1 METKIPTC
9 FVIQGYGKKTDYTDG
24 RVLDL
29 DASYEI
35 IKEAVESAGAECVRA
50 DEIVHSGTIDV
61 PMYERLLNA
70 DLVIADLSTY
80 NVNAAFELGV
90 RYVLRPYSTIVLAE
104 EQFKNPFDLGH
115 IVIRRYKHLGEEVGF
130 KEAKRMMAELKN
142 AIQTLLN
149 TPAIDSPAYTYL
161 PQLQPPLVQKG
172 VVATKGRE
180 FASAEAGSAV
190 SAEVSNIVGEDNP
203 SAKLMQDA
211 ALERINASD
220 FVSARALLEEVRKLR
235 PRDPFVLQQLA
246 LSMYKSKQP
255 SVLEA
260 LKNAREIL
268 RELKPETSNDPETMG
283 LWGAVHKR
291 MWEECDDLQCLNESI
306 AAYERGFYLKQ
317 DHYNGINLAYLLNL
331 RSMETLKI
339 GKKDEAIADFVVAN
353 RVRREVIR
361 FATPLVERMKIEQSA
376 ASSDENKKKEEE
388 INRYWVVASL
398 CEAAIGLGDDNAT
411 SKWEAEAKAMQVS
424 EWMQET
430 RENQRAKLR
439 ILLSTYKDLI
449 GKQS

>member
-1 METKIPTC
+1 MANKKPTC

-90 RYVLRPYSTIVLAE
+90 RYVLKPYSTIVLAE

-115 IVIRRYKHLGEEVGF
+115 VVIRRYRHLGEEVGF
-130 KEAKRMMAELKN
+130 QEAKRVIKELKT

-149 TPAIDSPAYTYL
+149 APTIDSPVYTYL
-161 PQLQPPLVQKG
+161 PQLQPPLVQKAA
-172 VVATKGRE
+172 VAAAVPT
-180 FASAEAGSAV
+180 SAATGPAV
-190 SAEVSNIVGEDNP
+190 SAEVSGLVGDDNP
-203 SAKLMQDA
+203 SAKLMLDA
-211 ALERINASD
+211 ALEKINASD
-220 FVSARALLEEVRKLR
+220 FMAARALLEEVRKLR
-235 PRDPFVLQQLA
+235 PKDSFILQQLA
-246 LSMYKSKQP
+246 LSIYKSKHP

-283 LWGAVHKR
+283 LWGAIHKR
-291 MWEECDDLQCLNESI
+291 IWEECGDSQSLDESI

-331 RSMETLKI
+331 RSVEALKT
-339 GKKDEAIADFVVAN
+339 GNKDEAIADFVIAN

-361 FATPLVERMKIEQSA
+361 FAVPLVERLKREENSTT
-376 ASSDENKKKEEE
+376 SDENRKNEVE

-398 CEAAIGLGDDNAT
+398 WEAAIGLDDDNAAST
-411 SKWEAEAKAMQVS
+411 WEAEAKAMNVG
-424 EWMQET
+424 EWRQKN
-430 RENQRAKLR
+430 REVQGARLR
-439 ILLSTYKDLI
+439 ELLATYKALI

>member
-1 METKIPTC
+1 MGNKLPTC

-29 DASYEI
+29 DASYEV

-130 KEAKRMMAELKN
+130 KEAKRMMEELKT

-149 TPAIDSPAYTYL
+149 APAIDSPVYTYL
-161 PQLQPPLVQKG
+161 PQLQPPLVQK
-172 VVATKGRE
+172 VAVATAAPRSAATGRT
-180 FASAEAGSAV
+180 V
-190 SAEVSNIVGEDNP
+190 SAEVLDIVGEDNP
-203 SAKLMQDA
+203 SAKLMLDA
-211 ALERINASD
+211 ALEKINASD
-220 FVSARALLEEVRKLR
+220 FVAARTLLEEVRKLR
-235 PRDPFVLQQLA
+235 PKDSFVLQQLA
-246 LSMYKSKQP
+246 LSTYKSKQP

-260 LKNAREIL
+260 LKNSATIL
-268 RELKPETSNDPETMG
+268 KELKPETSNDPETMG
-283 LWGAVHKR
+283 LWGAIHKR

-331 RSMETLKI
+331 RSVEALKA
-339 GKKDEAIADFVVAN
+339 GKKDEAIADFVIAN
-353 RVRREVIR
+353 RVRRDVIR
-361 FATPLVERMKIEQSA
+361 FATPLVERMKAEESA
-376 ASSDENKKKEEE
+376 TSPDENKIKEAEC
-388 INRYWVVASL
+388 NRYWVTASL
-398 CEAAIGLGDDNAT
+398 WEAAVGLGDEAAP
-411 SKWEAEAKAMQVS
+411 KWEAEAKAIQVS

-430 RENQRAKLR
+430 RENQGAKLQV
-439 ILLSTYKDLI
+439 LLAAYQDLI
-449 GKQS
+449 GKQG